1 MVKQSTKS
9 HPSSGRSNVRTRKA
23 VKKTTIA
30 KEPSKNAHARTKQQP
45 KARKASSKRTS
56 RKASRRKRVPRF
68 GKKHSNATTP
78 STNPS
83 AKTTTLGSAAKPLHH
98 AIAPRDKTT
107 DAPLKRKRGRPR
119 KHPIPAAAKPAPSDI
134 DQLLLEGHNA
144 SEKQPS
150 INLQTEGEHQH
161 AKQVS
166 SKFRSPTQQ
175 SVEQMLSLSSSPQT
189 LPSEDSGHKEL
200 QAEWQRMATDLTP
213 TPDFR
218 NARPSI
224 QTVRRSA
231 SYRTM
236 LERKLFWLRF
246 RNWNEFTA
254 KLAQNPKKHVDAWIL
269 LASTWQSNFDEKA
282 KPLRT
287 LSAIFE
293 QNAQLP
299 SDDDLV
305 EEEPPLLSSS
315 PTTTHASQRNAL
327 SPLRQ
332 QPRSPSPKFYH
343 LSRPRFKPSRER
355 CSPTPPLLTAPRSP
369 SRSPQAKQISFHRG
383 FRNAKGALIEL
394 SKANDLESA
403 RNKVLRT
410 YNKNFGDTLPK
421 WKPTGQDLMYAQYG
435 FLNPR
440 DQHINSYWESEA
452 DEDETI
458 VPPELERPFKMNVET
473 KTKVYFR
480 IPLERFVCRDLNM
493 SGLPVPQPPGFKS
506 ATAWLKKIAKPEA
519 AFQYLEQYTML
530 YLLND
535 LLECNKVMQKLN
547 LIAAQEVFTLLDDAD
562 EEDETKI
569 VKVLKTSKRLLDHC
583 WRRAH
588 LLLSNVA
595 TASNDKLDAS
605 AKRQA
610 RAAAETDFM
619 KHVWDY
625 PTHKDDLTDTC
636 THDLPKTFHVT
647 GKPLQR
653 RLWEQAFRKQTK
665 PSYTRN
671 FKRPKPKPT
680 APATPT
686 KKAPVFGNKNG
697 RGTKRALP
705 KESSTPKFGERARKG
720 SKRKKRKLKQ
730 GGTGR
735 GQNQNS
741 QKTAPK
747 GMPAPK

>member
-1 MVKQSTKS
+1 MVTQSTKS
-9 HPSSGRSNVRTRKA
+9 HPSKGRRNVRVRKA

-30 KEPSKNAHARTKQQP
+30 KESPTIAQARTKQKP
-45 KARKASSKRTS
+45 KARKASNKRAS
-56 RKASRRKRVPRF
+56 RKASRRTRVPRF
-68 GKKHSNATTP
+68 GKKHSKAATP
-78 STNPS
+78 STAPPTKAN
-83 AKTTTLGSAAKPLHH
+83 TLGTAAKPLHH
-98 AIAPRDKTT
+98 AIAPRDKIT

-119 KHPIPAAAKPAPSDI
+119 KKPIPAAAKSAVSSI
-134 DQLLLEGHNA
+134 DLLLLDDDDA
-144 SEKQPS
+144 SEKQPG
-150 INLQTEGEHQH
+150 ITLQTEGEHQH
-161 AKQVS
+161 AKHVS

-175 SVEQMLSLSSSPQT
+175 SLEEMLSLSTGPQT
-189 LPSEDSGHKEL
+189 PTGEDSSHKEL
-200 QAEWQRMATDLTP
+200 HLEWERMAKDLTP

-236 LERKLFWLRF
+236 LERKMFWLRF

-254 KLAQNPKKHVDAWIL
+254 KLAQNPKKHIDAWIL

-287 LSAIFE
+287 LSAILE
-293 QNAQLP
+293 HNAQLP
-299 SDDDLV
+299 SDNDLV
-305 EEEPPLLSSS
+305 EEEPPLLSNS
-315 PTTTHASQRNAL
+315 PTTPHASQRNAL

-332 QPRSPSPKFYH
+332 QPRSPSPKLYH
-343 LSRPRFKPSRER
+343 QPRPRFKPSRER
-355 CSPTPPLLTAPRSP
+355 CSLTPPLLTAPRSP
-369 SRSPQAKQISFHRG
+369 SPSPPEKHISFNRG

-394 SKANDLESA
+394 TKASDLESA

-421 WKPTGQDLMYAQYG
+421 WRPTGQDLMYAQYG

-440 DQHINSYWESEA
+440 DQHINSYWESAA
-452 DEDETI
+452 DEDETT
-458 VPPELERPFKMNVET
+458 VPPDLKRPFKMNVET
-473 KTKVYFR
+473 NTKVYFR
-480 IPLERFVCRDLNM
+480 IPLERFVCRDLSM
-493 SGLPVPQPPGFKS
+493 SGLPVPQPRGYKS

-519 AFQYLEQYTML
+519 AFKYLEQYTML

-547 LIAAQEVFTLLDDAD
+547 LIAAQEVFTLLDEVD
-562 EEDETKI
+562 EEEEPKI

-588 LLLSNVA
+588 LLLGNVA
-595 TASNDKLDAS
+595 DASNDKLDNF

-610 RAAAETDFM
+610 RAAAETEFLQ
-619 KHVWDY
+619 HVWDY

-636 THDLPKTFHVT
+636 THDLPKTFYVK
-647 GKPLQR
+647 GKPLLR
-653 RLWEQAFRKQTK
+653 KLWEQAFRKQTK
-665 PSYTRN
+665 SGYTKN
-671 FKRPKPKPT
+671 FNRPKPKPT
-680 APATPT
+680 APPT
-686 KKAPVFGNKNG
+686 QGKKAPVFGNKNG

-720 SKRKKRKLKQ
+720 PNRKKRKLRQ

-735 GQNQNS
+735 SQNQNS

-747 GMPAPK
+747 GRPAAK